1 MYLIHLSTLNSHFLN
16 FLHHPY
22 YILIKTKVLVEKVL
36 IFFLFRLILFEY
48 LMYNEKK
55 SFVFAVLLA
64 NQTWARLPMH
74 SKANLL
80 TLGCGESA
88 AFIAG
93 LQIRSPDS

>member
-1 MYLIHLSTLNSHFLN
+1 M
-16 FLHHPY
+16 
-22 YILIKTKVLVEKVL
+22 LVEKVL

-48 LMYNEKK
+48 LMYNKKK

-80 TLGCGESA
+80 TLGYGEGKCSIYYKA
-88 AFIAG
+88 PG
-93 LQIRSPDS
+93 KKLGS

>member
-1 MYLIHLSTLNSHFLN
+1 M
-16 FLHHPY
+16 
-22 YILIKTKVLVEKVL
+22 LVEKVL

-80 TLGCGESA
+80 TLGCGE
-88 AFIAG
+88 G
-93 LQIRSPDS
+93 